1 MVFFPCASCSIE
13 AGKTQ
18 EDKSSVRG
26 RQKLG
31 RIAIIVIAL
40 VFALAGGA
48 PAQQAVS
55 GQKLQ
60 GLARLDVGASLVRDT
75 GSREVEITLALSQ
88 AVPYRVFTLANPA
101 RLVIDFRE
109 VRFPVLT
116 LRDLVSSRQVSF
128 LRTGLFRPGWSRMV
142 LGLRHPVRVASA
154 AMRTDP
160 DKGTA
165 VIRIRLEPETP
176 EAFLREVGPGNN
188 DFWALPKPAIPV
200 PGGKVGRKDR
210 HKLLVALD
218 PGHGGMDPGAQYQ
231 DYTEAGLM
239 LTLARELKERLVRT
253 GRYDVFLTRNED
265 VFLSLQGR
273 VSLARAAGAD
283 VFISLHADA
292 LAQGTASGTTVYTL
306 SAEASDKASAWLA
319 ASHDRDDLLAGV
331 DLQQQDDVVASVL
344 MDMARTETL
353 PRAEKLADAIVKGI
367 GRAVGRL
374 RARPRLKAGFSVLK
388 APDIPSVLV
397 EFGFM
402 SNPHD
407 LALLTSPVW
416 RTKMIDGMVA
426 ALDEW
431 AVQDAAEAR
440 LRRR

>member
-1 MVFFPCASCSIE
+1 M
-13 AGKTQ
+13 
-18 EDKSSVRG
+18 
-26 RQKLG
+26 G

-40 VFALAGGA
+40 AIALAGGA
-48 PAQQAVS
+48 TAQQAVP

-60 GLARLDVGASLVRDT
+60 GLARLDAAASLVRDT
-75 GSREVEITLALSQ
+75 GSGDVQIALALSQ
-88 AVPYRVFTLANPA
+88 AVPYRVFTLANPV

-109 VRFPVLT
+109 VRFPALT

-128 LRTGLFRPGWSRMV
+128 VRTGLFRPGWSRMV
-142 LGLRHPVRVASA
+142 LGLKHPVRVASA

-160 DKGTA
+160 EKGTA
-165 VIRIRLEPETP
+165 VIRIRLEQETP
-176 EAFLREVGPGNN
+176 EAFLREVGPGKS
-188 DFWALPKPAIPV
+188 DFWALPEPAVPV
-200 PGGKVGRKDR
+200 PGAKGRPKGR

-231 DYTEAGLM
+231 GHTEAGLM

-353 PRAEKLADAIVKGI
+353 PRAEKLADAIVKGV
-367 GRAVGRL
+367 GHAVGRL

-416 RTKMIDGMVA
+416 RAKMIDGMVT

>member
-1 MVFFPCASCSIE
+1 MLAGGVTGFSFAPFYLFPLLAISFPLLLLALPRAGRLWTAYAYGWYFGFGQFFTGLIWIATAFEVDDRYPAV
-13 AGKTQ
+13 AGYLA
-18 EDKSSVRG
+18 VG
-26 RQKLG
+26 AL
-31 RIAIIVIAL
+31 AI
-40 VFALAGGA
+40 ALAGGA
-48 PAQQAVS
+48 PAQQAGA

-60 GLARLDVGASLVRDT
+60 GLARLDAAASLVRDT
-75 GSREVEITLALSQ
+75 GSGGVEITLALSQ
-88 AVPYRVFTLANPA
+88 AVPYRGFTLANPA

-109 VRFPVLT
+109 VRFPALT

-142 LGLRHPVRVASA
+142 LGLKHPVRVASA

-165 VIRIRLEPETP
+165 VIRIRLEQETP
-176 EAFLREVGPGNN
+176 EAFLREVGPGKN
-188 DFWALPKPAIPV
+188 DFWALPRPAVPV

-218 PGHGGMDPGAQYQ
+218 PGRGGMDLGAQYQ
-231 DYTEAGLM
+231 GHTEAGLM

-319 ASHDRDDLLAGV
+319 AS
-331 DLQQQDDVVASVL
+331 
-344 MDMARTETL
+344 
-353 PRAEKLADAIVKGI
+353 
-367 GRAVGRL
+367 
-374 RARPRLKAGFSVLK
+374 
-388 APDIPSVLV
+388 
-397 EFGFM
+397 
-402 SNPHD
+402 
-407 LALLTSPVW
+407 
-416 RTKMIDGMVA
+416 
-426 ALDEW
+426 
-431 AVQDAAEAR
+431 
-440 LRRR
+440 